1 MALYNHTQGKPL
13 ITKAQ
18 MTQILFF
25 LFFFLPPPPPTSFPS
40 PIGFWIPSF
49 SLRVKY
55 LTYLR
60 QELEAALKEREATHG
75 VLEEW

>member
-18 MTQILFF
+18 MTQLLFF
-25 LFFFLPPPPPTSFPS
+25 LFILAPPPTSFPS

-60 QELEAALKEREATHG
+60 QELEAALKERVATHG